1 MAIKDFYENT
11 TKNFTGTIT
20 LDSGT
25 PDITGDTVTFTMK
38 KKRTDTN
45 AIAVIIK
52 TADVSIGA
60 GKFEVNLT
68 TADTTTTPDEYYY
81 DLVWDLSTGARYVLE
96 EGTIKVLDKISDN
109 S

>member
-25 PDITGDTVTFTMK
+25 PDITGDVVTFTLK
-38 KKRTDTN
+38 KKKTDTD
-45 AIAVIIK
+45 AIAIIVK
-52 TADVSIGA
+52 TANVSIGA
-60 GKFEVNLT
+60 GKFEINLT
-68 TADTTTTPDEYYY
+68 KADTTMTPGEYYY

-96 EGTIKVLDKISDN
+96 EGTINALDKISDN